1 MNDLKLVPEN
11 KQKFELEKA
20 AIHFALLGKSTERPR
35 SIRSQTFSRVLS
47 LRGKGNFLSLPK
59 KVALNFLFQVRL
71 KNRYCSVPGPI
82 QQACFTG
89 KICEKR
95 LIVNLMYFFRSRT
108 VPIEL
113 VMPQAAQLGFYFF
126 NWINSNAAHHPFLLK
141 DTLQRTEREKIP
153 APEG

>member
-1 MNDLKLVPEN
+1 M
-11 KQKFELEKA
+11 
-20 AIHFALLGKSTERPR
+20 
-35 SIRSQTFSRVLS
+35 
-47 LRGKGNFLSLPK
+47 
-59 KVALNFLFQVRL
+59 
-71 KNRYCSVPGPI
+71 PGPI